1 MDDDLD
7 LPPELEGSVSAG
19 TGGSGEDGF
28 FIPPPRG
35 HPPTHGW
42 TQRSQ
47 LAIDHVLAGAF
58 ESATRLLHDQVRNY
72 CMGYITFK
80 QKYFNWKSCLNT
92 EWNICVKY
100 L

>member
-1 MDDDLD
+1 MKFFFSGGDGEGGGWEVDDDLD

-19 TGGSGEDGF
+19 AGGSGEDGF

-35 HPPTHGW
+35 QPPTHGW

-58 ESATRLLHDQVRNY
+58 ESATRLLHDQVRN
-72 CMGYITFK
+72 
-80 QKYFNWKSCLNT
+80 
-92 EWNICVKY
+92 
-100 L
+100 